1 MPSYLHGAA
10 SPASFMTQGF
20 RTALEHAFDRVYSE
34 QSRAWLDRTVVNIS
48 AAGFLAHLLLI
59 FLSRTIPHPP
69 ALLAAVGRNYLS
81 AIYTP
86 FSFILFYEVL
96 MLIAALPQSTTSSIA
111 KQFEI
116 VSLIFI
122 RRFFKD
128 IAELDDI
135 GKLAQLTPDVVP
147 VFLDVGAGLFM
158 FFLVTVFVH
167 AGKRRPRPDTLGE
180 EPVELKKFIS
190 RKKAIAL
197 TLAILLVTLAAYS
210 LAAFTYDVWR
220 VIYQGAKENLDPN
233 TFFYSDVFTV
243 MIFTDVLIVILSLA
257 VSDRYELVFRNAAF
271 VISTILIRF
280 SLTTGRQYSALL
292 AIAGMLFGIVTLII
306 YNYHARVRW
315 AGQHAG

>member
-10 SPASFMTQGF
+10 SPASFMTHGF

-34 QSRAWLDRTVVNIS
+34 QSRAWLDRTVVNVS
-48 AAGFLAHLLLI
+48 VAGFLTHLLLI
-59 FLSRTIPHPP
+59 FLSRTITNPP
-69 ALLAAVGRNYLS
+69 ALIAAVGRNYLS

-135 GKLAQLTPDVVP
+135 GKLAQLTPDVIP
-147 VFLDVGAGLFM
+147 VFLDVAAGLFM

-167 AGKRRPRPDTLGE
+167 AGKRRPRPDTLAE
-180 EPVELKKFIS
+180 EPLELKKFIS

-197 TLAILLVTLAAYS
+197 ALTILLVTLAAYS
-210 LAAFTYDVWR
+210 LLVFASDVWS
-220 VIYQGAKENLDPN
+220 VIYHAATAKLDPN

-292 AIAGMLFGIVTLII
+292 AVAGMLFGIVTLVI

-315 AGQHAG
+315 AGPSAG